1 MEEGFTTGRIHPTA
15 VASMTSR
22 DLATTE
28 TLEEIKKLEAASM
41 KSSVRYEDA
50 YAPVRYTKKVLEDAD
65 ALQAIREGIAGKAP
79 PEEVVEVEDN
89 HVLRRAAMAE
99 VDDAEQDN
107 EDGKPNPSNGNL
119 GTSAQKLVDSP
130 EPQVKKDLS
139 AEPARQTSQMAQT
152 QQRQSSF
159 SLSSVLGHAPDLPFE
174 TPVGDEDG
182 DDEEDGFNDGF
193 IDETDEKEGSEID
206 YSGRSG
212 QKEEAVVVKETAPSA
227 QIVLER
233 MPIVWRGTVS

>member
-1 MEEGFTTGRIHPTA
+1 
-15 VASMTSR
+15 MTSR

-65 ALQAIREGIAGKAP
+65 ALQAIREGIAGKAQ
-79 PEEVVEVEDN
+79 PEEVLEMEDN
-89 HVLRRAAMAE
+89 HVLRRAAMAGG
-99 VDDAEQDN
+99 DDAEQD
-107 EDGKPNPSNGNL
+107 DGGDDKPDSSNRDSRVTTQN
-119 GTSAQKLVDSP
+119 LVDSP
-130 EPQVKKDLS
+130 EQQNKKDLP
-139 AEPARQTSQMAQT
+139 AEPARPTPQLAQM

-159 SLSSVLGHAPDLPFE
+159 SLSSVLGHAPDLPTE
-174 TPVGDEDG
+174 APPSG
-182 DDEEDGFNDGF
+182 DEEDEDEEGGFNDGF
-193 IDETDEKEGSEID
+193 IDETDEKEGPEID

-212 QKEEAVVVKETAPSA
+212 KKEKAVLEKETIPSA
-227 QIVLER
+227 QTVLER